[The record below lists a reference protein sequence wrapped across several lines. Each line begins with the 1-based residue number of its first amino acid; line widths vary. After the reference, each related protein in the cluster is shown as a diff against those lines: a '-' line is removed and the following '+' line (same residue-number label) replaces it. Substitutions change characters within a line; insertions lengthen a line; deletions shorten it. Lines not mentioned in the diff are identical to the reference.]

1 MKAYKIKLEVKNSHP
16 PVWRRAMIPVALTFH
31 QLNIVLNKILELDKK
46 DRGLFEFYHINIRIC
61 EKPDRN
67 IDGGYAYYD
76 SKMTLIEA
84 YFDSQNWFTFK
95 NKDVAWRV
103 TIEEVV
109 NDYKYDYP
117 RILED
122 KPGASTKNPLDEKG
136 IGKLN
141 RYLRKN
147 PMEKIEFENETG
159 DFWEVA
165 DIDAWRELYKYAVII
180 SEQKPW
186 EKADKLGFY
195 FLDHSDIPGKE
206 DTFISILG
214 SDKDAIVLAFYEG
227 VEAFNKLFML
237 PEMKKLN
244 IPEAYAIGEQE
255 AMYLSFG
262 SRTDIDNEQYEVIK
276 ELGYRFRGKNHWIYF
291 SKAKP
296 GFFPMILNKHEV
308 EKMTTYLKE
317 LTEGLQQFEKQSIEF
332 KEHNML
338 YINPREGKVE
348 PSNLPFTTYQY
359 MPLKSNDR
367 KLKFALRSVP
377 ESNDEVEADIR
388 YINAQVD
395 DDRYPVPINPRIC
408 MIADSYGGELFDF
421 SIAGPDDDSGV
432 MLLDI
437 LIDFIFKKGRPKT
450 LYVSSE
456 IVGSMVK
463 EICDICKINLIYK
476 KRLKVIDRQMNF

>member
-332 KEHNML
+332 KEHN
-338 YINPREGKVE
+338 
-348 PSNLPFTTYQY
+348 
-359 MPLKSNDR
+359 
-367 KLKFALRSVP
+367 
-377 ESNDEVEADIR
+377 
-388 YINAQVD
+388 
-395 DDRYPVPINPRIC
+395 YPVPINPRIC